1 MVNLLDIY
9 TALARERPDEPAL
22 IFEREPYVGIRLS
35 WAQLAARGEEL
46 SLRLAAAGLSRQSL
60 CAVELADHPD
70 TLPLLLGIWHL
81 AGTALLV
88 DPKWGDSVRRSVYSH
103 SRPNAFI
110 TVDPQFTV
118 SLLTDSSSKDEHSDL
133 PDGAALLAYTSG
145 STGDPK
151 GIAIPH
157 DRLSTAIYAAA
168 AAIVRHRGA
177 APKYIACSMRLSGFG
192 VLILHYMWA
201 ACTGAAVVV
210 LPELNLR
217 TAPGYWRTVADHD
230 VEQIFL
236 VPPLIELLNQ
246 VAAPPQRMRKVPICI
261 SGSAPL
267 SQRTQQQFQ
276 SRFNLGLLNAYGLT
290 ETMCTSFFGEYDEHG
305 MGRNTI
311 GTPALLKAQL
321 RDRNGT
327 VVEGVGEGELE
338 LSGPTLFDGY
348 YRNTHATETAFHGSW
363 LRTGDLLRRD
373 EQGRYWMVGR
383 LKNVVMKGG
392 HSIHLDEVESAVFEI
407 DGIDEAAGVPL
418 QLPAGGEDFGLLVR
432 LLPDSGLTCA
442 VVAAE
447 LGRRLGAHHAPR
459 RVIQITQALPRT
471 GQQKIDRP
479 RVVEMWRSL
488 VSLPGNG
495 KENG

>member
-1 MVNLLDIY
+1 MNLLDIY

-22 IFEREPYVGIRLS
+22 IFEREPYVGMRLS

-46 SLRLAAAGLSRQSL
+46 SLRLAAAGISRQSL

-103 SRPNAFI
+103 SRPDACI
-110 TVDPQFTV
+110 TVDPEFTV
-118 SLLTDSSSKDEHSDL
+118 SLLTDSSSRDEHSDL

-151 GIAIPH
+151 GIVILH
-157 DRLSTAIYAAA
+157 DRLLTGIHAAA
-168 AAIVRHRGA
+168 AAIVRYRGA
-177 APKYIACSMRLSGFG
+177 APKYIACSMRLSGYG
-192 VLILHYMWA
+192 VLTLHYTWA
-201 ACTGAAVVV
+201 ACAGATVVV
-210 LPELNLR
+210 LPELDLR
-217 TAPGYWRTVADHD
+217 TAPGYWQTVADHD
-230 VEQIFL
+230 IEQIFL

-246 VAAPPQRMRKVPICI
+246 VAVPPQRMRKVPTCI

-267 SQRTQQQFQ
+267 SERTQQQFER
-276 SRFNLGLLNAYGLT
+276 RFNLGLLNAYGLT
-290 ETMCTSFFGEYDEHG
+290 ESMFPSFFGEYDEHG

-311 GTPALLKAQL
+311 GTPAFLKAQL

-327 VVEGVGEGELE
+327 VVEGAGEGELE
-338 LSGPTLFDGY
+338 LSGPTVFDGY
-348 YRNTHATETAFHGSW
+348 YRNTRATETAFDGCW
-363 LRTGDLLRRD
+363 LRTGDLFRRD
-373 EQGRYWMVGR
+373 EQGRYWIVGR

-392 HSIHLDEVESAVFEI
+392 HSVYLDELESAALEMA
-407 DGIDEAAGVPL
+407 GIHEAAGVPL
-418 QLPAGGEDFGLLVR
+418 HLPAGGEDIGLLVR
-432 LLPDSGLTCA
+432 LSPDSDLTCA

-447 LGRRLGAHHAPR
+447 LRRRLGAHRAPR
-459 RVIQITQALPRT
+459 RVIQIRQALPRT
-471 GQQKIDRP
+471 GSEKLDRQ

-488 VSLPGNG
+488 VSPTRS
-495 KENG
+495 ERESC

>member
-1 MVNLLDIY
+1 MMNLLDIF
-9 TALARERPDEPAL
+9 TALARERPDDPAV

-46 SLRLAAAGLSRQSL
+46 SLRLAAAGINRRSL

-81 AGTALLV
+81 TGTALLV
-88 DPKWGDSVRRSVYSH
+88 DPKWGDSVRRSVFSH
-103 SRPNAFI
+103 SRPNALI
-110 TVDPQFTV
+110 TVDPELTV

-157 DRLSTAIYAAA
+157 DRLLTAIYAAA

-177 APKYIACSMRLSGFG
+177 APKYIACSMRLSGYG
-192 VLILHYMWA
+192 VLIIHYMWA
-201 ACTGAAVVV
+201 ACAGATVVV

-217 TAPGYWRTVADHD
+217 TASGYWQTVADHD
-230 VEQIFL
+230 IEQIFL

-246 VAAPPQRMRKVPICI
+246 VGVPPQRMRKVPTCIC
-261 SGSAPL
+261 GSAPL
-267 SQRTQQQFQ
+267 SQRTQQEFQ
-276 SRFNLGLLNAYGLT
+276 RRFNLGLLNAYGLT
-290 ETMCTSFFGEYDEHG
+290 ESMCPSFFGEYDEHG

-311 GTPALLKAQL
+311 GIPALLKAQL
-321 RDRNGT
+321 RDRTGT

-338 LSGPTLFDGY
+338 LSGPSVFDGY
-348 YRNTHATETAFHGSW
+348 YRNTLATETAFHGSW
-363 LRTGDLLRRD
+363 LRTGDLFKRD
-373 EQGRYWMVGR
+373 ERGRYSIVGR

-392 HSIHLDEVESAVFEI
+392 HSIYLDEVESAAFEI
-407 DGIDEAAGVPL
+407 DGIHEVAGVPL
-418 QLPAGGEDFGLLVR
+418 QLPAGGEDIGLLVR
-432 LLPDSGLTCA
+432 LMPNSSLTCA

-447 LGRRLGAHHAPR
+447 LRQRLGAHRAPR

-471 GQQKIDRP
+471 GSEKLDRQ

-488 VSLPGNG
+488 VSLNS
-495 KENG
+495 

>member
-1 MVNLLDIY
+1 MMNLLDIY

-46 SLRLAAAGLSRQSL
+46 SLRLAAAGISRQSL

-110 TVDPQFTV
+110 TVDPEFTV
-118 SLLTDSSSKDEHSDL
+118 SLLTDSYSKDEHSDL

-151 GIAIPH
+151 GIVIPH
-157 DRLSTAIYAAA
+157 DRWSMAIYAAA

-177 APKYIACSMRLSGFG
+177 APKYIACSMRLSGYG
-192 VLILHYMWA
+192 VLTLHYIWA
-201 ACTGAAVVV
+201 ACAGATVVV
-210 LPELNLR
+210 LPELSLR
-217 TAPGYWRTVADHD
+217 TAPGYWQTVADHD
-230 VEQIFL
+230 IEQIFL

-246 VAAPPQRMRKVPICI
+246 VAVPPQRMRTVPTCI

-267 SQRTQQQFQ
+267 SERTQQQFQ
-276 SRFNLGLLNAYGLT
+276 HRFSLGMLNAYGLT
-290 ETMCTSFFGEYDEHG
+290 ESMCPSFFGEYDDRG

-311 GTPALLKAQL
+311 GTPAFLKAQL
-321 RDRNGT
+321 RDQNGT

-338 LSGPTLFDGY
+338 LSGPTVFDGY
-348 YRNTHATETAFHGSW
+348 YRNTHATEAAFHGCW
-363 LRTGDLLRRD
+363 LRTGDLFRRD
-373 EQGRYWMVGR
+373 ERGRYWIVGR

-392 HSIHLDEVESAVFEI
+392 HSVYLDELESVALEM
-407 DGIDEAAGVPL
+407 DGIHEAAGVPL
-418 QLPAGGEDFGLLVR
+418 QLPAGGEDIGLLVR

-471 GQQKIDRP
+471 GQEKLDRQ
-479 RVVEMWRSL
+479 RVVEMWHSL
-488 VSLPGNG
+488 VSLTHNG